1 MVRKAN
7 TSSIDPGASGRIH
20 DMNEKTDI
28 AAGEALSSQIVV
40 ADQARIA
47 ALLSRD
53 RRALEDI
60 LSDQLI
66 YVHSSGREETKQLY
80 VDRVAKGEYDYRSF
94 VITRRDLR
102 VLNDLVFDNGDSE
115 VDIVVN
121 GQLRE
126 IAGRY
131 LMIWKKED
139 GRWQLFRFH
148 SAPIPRSA
156 TDK

>member
-1 MVRKAN
+1 MSE
-7 TSSIDPGASGRIH
+7 T
-20 DMNEKTDI
+20 TDI
-28 AAGEALSSQIVV
+28 GGAVSNQIAS

-47 ALLSRD
+47 ALLNRD
-53 RRALEDI
+53 RQALHDI
-60 LSDQLI
+60 ISDDLI
-66 YVHSSGREETKQLY
+66 YVHSSGREETKELY

-115 VDIVVN
+115 IDIVVN

-131 LMIWKKED
+131 LMVWKRED
-139 GRWQLFRFH
+139 GRWRLFRFH
-148 SAPIPRSA
+148 SAPIPRVA
-156 TDK
+156 TVK